1 MHVPLAAVHAPQLPA
16 GLAVFLSLIFFP
28 SGFSKTDLNI
38 SDVTLTKA
46 NSGGGGG
53 GGVTATSGC
62 LAELLLQ
69 DEKQAP
75 AVVGG
80 GKKTQ

>member
-1 MHVPLAAVHAPQLPA
+1 MHVPLAAVHAPQIAA

-46 NSGGGGG
+46 NSGGGGR
-53 GGVTATSGC
+53 VTATSGC